1 MKALQLIVFGF
12 LLYGITRKKS
22 TAQFAETITPIG
34 GGNSATGT
42 SSGGSGGSGTGSG
55 GGGVVSPRGFT
66 FQFSQPS
73 NTNNLYSVHLCSH
86 ARVCTQVDQTP
97 VEAITL
103 LEYWIKDTNNNTVV
117 YCKDEIGG
125 HHPNFFDS
133 GQMANASN
141 ELRAKIETLK
151 SSFVSNPPFYS
162 YQDRTNNHYATFN
175 KELPAGA
182 YKWIVKNNGNRTL
195 NLFAGY
201 EYSEHENAQVDN
213 FSLGAGSMEEF
224 NLNIVPCPNLEH
236 QNSPFKIN
244 ANNNP

>member
-12 LLYGITRKKS
+12 LLYGITRKK
-22 TAQFAETITPIG
+22 TIQQVFETPVYG
-34 GGNSATGT
+34 GGNNNTGT
-42 SSGGSGGSGTGSG
+42 TGGTSG

-66 FQFSQPS
+66 FEFNQPS
-73 NTNNLYSVHLCSH
+73 NTNNLYAVHLCSH
-86 ARVCTQVDQTP
+86 ARVCTDVAQTP
-97 VEAITL
+97 LSAISL
-103 LEYWIKDTNNNTVV
+103 LEYWIKDASNNTVL

-125 HHPNFFDS
+125 HHPNFFEPS
-133 GQMANASN
+133 EMVRATT

-162 YQDRTNNHYATFN
+162 YQDRTNNHLPFFN
-175 KELPAGA
+175 KNLPTGS
-182 YKWIVKNNGNRTL
+182 YKWIVKNNGNVTL

-213 FSLGAGSMEEF
+213 FQLGAGSTAEF
-224 NLNIVPCPNLEH
+224 NLNIVACPAVGYET
-236 QNSPFKIN
+236 SPFKIN